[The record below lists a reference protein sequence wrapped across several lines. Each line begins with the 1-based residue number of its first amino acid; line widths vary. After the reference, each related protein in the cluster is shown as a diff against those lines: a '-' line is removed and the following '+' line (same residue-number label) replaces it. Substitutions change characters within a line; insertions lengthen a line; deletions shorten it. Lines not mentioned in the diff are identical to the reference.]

1 MGENAADSVT
11 QVSATVQTAV
21 SQVSSTV
28 ESISNELKLK
38 LPAYYAVGLWGYC
51 QGEKGGA
58 DYSNCSKPSTSF
70 SFDLVDIFRSISPE
84 MDNVLPG
91 EANKI
96 LSGYHTLAKWSIST
110 YIVGFITTASAFA
123 LGSIT
128 ILFAGGQIVRDTTR
142 SLIYGISNKPF
153 QISMLTRFRWQPSV

>member
-1 MGENAADSVT
+1 
-11 QVSATVQTAV
+11 
-21 SQVSSTV
+21 
-28 ESISNELKLK
+28 
-38 LPAYYAVGLWGYC
+38 
-51 QGEKGGA
+51 
-58 DYSNCSKPSTSF
+58 
-70 SFDLVDIFRSISPE
+70 

-96 LSGYHTLAKWSIST
+96 LSGYHTLAKWSILT

-153 QISMLTRFRWQPSV
+153 QISMLTRFRWQLSV